1 MMTLAGRIKIV
12 HDMRIFLRNDVFYD
26 VAVELIASVTYEC
39 ASFQW
44 EFPRSAVTHS
54 VLHL

>member
-44 EFPRSAVTHS
+44 GIP
-54 VLHL
+54 